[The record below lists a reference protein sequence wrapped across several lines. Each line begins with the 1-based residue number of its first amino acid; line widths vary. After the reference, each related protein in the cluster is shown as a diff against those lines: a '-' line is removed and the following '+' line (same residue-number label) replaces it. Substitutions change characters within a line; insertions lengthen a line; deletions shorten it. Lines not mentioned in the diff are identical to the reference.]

1 MTVSELVRALQGF
14 PDQDATVIVACDA
27 ISEWPIASAILQ
39 RRISRSDRNSDI
51 VVPGTEIAIEIV

>member
-1 MTVSELVRALQGF
+1 MTVKELVRVLQGL
-14 PDQDATVIVACDA
+14 PNQDATVIVACDA
-27 ISEWPIASAILQ
+27 ISEWLVASAILQ

>member
-1 MTVSELVRALQGF
+1 MTVSELVRALQGL
-14 PDQDATVIVACDA
+14 PDQEATVIVACDA
-27 ISEWPIASAILQ
+27 ISEWLIASAILQ